1 MEVFEEFPNRSRV
14 EQLFNDLENAFY
26 EAEDILDDI
35 EYHCLEKKMQ
45 DDKFK
50 SDSSVPLRKRC
61 WLKKLLPKAKG
72 SQPKKIRFVVRGAFW
87 LPGAS
92 ACSRMNSNSRKCQ
105 AAPASSEGAVTTG
118 TPPPIVFGRDKER
131 DKNTEMLHEKEAA
144 DQPNTN
150 SGLCY
155 SVIGIHGIGGSG
167 KSTLAHLVYAH
178 EKDQQEKKGDYFDLV
193 MMVHVS
199 QNFSVGDIFK
209 EIFEVATGNSCPQ
222 LNNLN
227 TLQDKLE
234 EKLHGKRFLLVLDD
248 VLCDIRDERQ
258 HGYLR
263 QIFSPL
269 KAREVGSKILVTS
282 RIEDALLVL
291 GAKKLRCVP
300 ISDLDDDVF
309 YKLLMHYALEGAILD
324 DHVRRRLNVVGADIA
339 KNLKGLPLSV
349 AIQKLKQRYLRAFVL
364 PYGLK
369 VETLCLSYYKGS
381 SWDSLPSNMENLMS
395 IKKLTVDHCLNIRWL
410 LDRIEEIS

>member
-72 SQPKKIRFVVRGAFW
+72 SPPKKKCRGAFW

-150 SGLCY
+150 NGLCY
-155 SVIGIHGIGGSG
+155 SVIGIHDIGGSG
-167 KSTLAHLVYAH
+167 KSTLAYLVYAH

-193 MMVHVS
+193 MRVHVS

-234 EKLHGKRFLLVLDD
+234 EKLHGKLFILVLDD

-309 YKLLMHYALEGAILD
+309 CKLLMHYALEGAILD
-324 DHVRRRLNVVGADIA
+324 DHVRRRLNVVGADIV
-339 KNLKGLPLSV
+339 KKLKGSPLSV
-349 AIQKLKQRYLRAFVL
+349 VVQKLKLRYLRAFVL

-369 VETLCLSYYKGS
+369 VETLCLSYYKGLRYS
-381 SWDSLPSNMENLMS
+381 GV
-395 IKKLTVDHCLNIRWL
+395 KYVKLV
-410 LDRIEEIS
+410 ISKY